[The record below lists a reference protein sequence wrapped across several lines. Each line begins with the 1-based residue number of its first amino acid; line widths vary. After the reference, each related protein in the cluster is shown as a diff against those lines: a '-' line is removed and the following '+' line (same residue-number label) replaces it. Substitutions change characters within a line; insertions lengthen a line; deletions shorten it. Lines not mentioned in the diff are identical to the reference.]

1 MKPQDRTRAILR
13 STLDAESR
21 LVAIALADH
30 MNVHDEAYPSV
41 GTLAIETA
49 LSERTVQGVIRHG
62 LAHGWLSAR
71 GASGKPRTM
80 SILWS
85 HLSTQHPPRLS
96 GGRKTANPRTG
107 RTGAPAA
114 PVHGA
119 HPTPARGAP
128 PPPQGAHPRGARGAP
143 EACPDEAT
151 TEAPSRG
158 GIEPDKKKPPARAEP
173 PIPGGA
179 YANWRPPTITFA
191 APAPA
196 PVAEP
201 APPPPPTRREPPELL
216 CDLLGDA
223 SMGRTARALAY
234 AGITPAVLVRMTKRD
249 LRYTSGIGGAWR
261 VIADACE
268 RAGWPLSG
276 PDPDDDTA
284 RPGARPPPSGPFDFD
299 DYATWPET
307 FDGARFETWPEEVK
321 NGQIP
326 IPRDWWRQ
334 IPDSHKHLKTVRAHG

>member
-1 MKPQDRTRAILR
+1 MSTWFRVPPWCMSIHSEASGDRARAWVYLLGSWHNGDNPSVREIR
-13 STLDAESR
+13 RVTGFGGGRADALIHE
-21 LVAIALADH
+21 VHEWAIAAGATVPPAVARRVAGQH
-30 MNVHDEAYPSV
+30 RGTNGAATGHQAPSV
-41 GTLAIETA
+41 TDTSSPSRGTNGAVAGQERGVSRARVL
-49 LSERTVQGVIRHG
+49 LSEREERE
-62 LAHGWLSAR
+62 
-71 GASGKPRTM
+71 KN
-80 SILWS
+80 
-85 HLSTQHPPRLS
+85 PPTPQ
-96 GGRKTANPRTG
+96 GGRG
-107 RTGAPAA
+107 LGEE
-114 PVHGA
+114 
-119 HPTPARGAP
+119 
-128 PPPQGAHPRGARGAP
+128 Q
-143 EACPDEAT
+143 
-151 TEAPSRG
+151 
-158 GIEPDKKKPPARAEP
+158 KPPTRAEP

-201 APPPPPTRREPPELL
+201 APPPPSPTRREPPELL

-276 PDPDDDTA
+276 PDPDDDAA

-307 FDGARFETWPEEVK
+307 FDGARFETWPAEVK

-326 IPRDWWRQ
+326 IPREWWRQ
-334 IPDSHKHLKTVRAHG
+334 IPDSHRHLKTVRAHG